1 VPDLEDTTPPGAG
14 QYRSSMKVEDSEA
27 AVQSRA
33 GSAPMLIATGIEKA
47 FDRTR
52 ALAGAEL
59 DIYSGEVMG
68 LLGANGAG
76 KSTLSKVIS
85 GHVTRDAG
93 SIMLQGRPLN
103 LRTAREAIQHGVTM
117 VMQETS
123 LAPDLSVLENLFLA
137 ELGRPGLLSY
147 RRLKRQAEE
156 ILERLGQKETLP
168 LDREVGLLSAA
179 QRQLVE
185 IAKALALNSTL
196 IIFDEPTA
204 SLSPP
209 EVERLFQVM
218 ITLKRSGHALVF
230 VSHRLE
236 EVLAI
241 TDRLTVMR
249 EGRTVAKSLETASL
263 GQAELIRL
271 MAGQEIE
278 QVSANGLQR
287 PASRSSST
295 AVFEVRNLASAPT
308 VRDVSFTV
316 YRGEILGLGGLVGA
330 GRSETVEA
338 IFGLRPRQRG
348 ELFLDGKR
356 YAPRRAADA
365 IRAGIGFVAEDRRIQ
380 GIVPDFSVRE
390 NLLLGHLA
398 ASRKF
403 GLGYSRRKAKID
415 ELIQKL
421 GLPAQRLDTN
431 LLNFSGGMQQ
441 KIIIARWLLLEPS
454 LLILDEPTKGVD
466 IGTRTSIYAMLRQ
479 VAETG
484 TGVVVISSDFAELL
498 RLCERVVVMSD
509 GSSIAEVPSA
519 MLNEEK
525 LTLFAAPRTSMEQN
539 SAFLQD
545 IARDLNG
552 AAFWTLVD
560 QDRLFCLYTAVTNDQ
575 ADPGFRAANTPAID
589 DTRIPLA
596 LRAKSEEF
604 VLESEN
610 QLATL
615 LLSVRSSRGHDMG
628 WIGITLDNR
637 SSLPPAWQVRNR
649 IESFLNGII
658 KPH

>member
-1 VPDLEDTTPPGAG
+1 
-14 QYRSSMKVEDSEA
+14 MKVEDSEA

-33 GSAPMLIATGIEKA
+33 DSAPMLVAVGIDKA

-52 ALAGAEL
+52 ALSGAEL
-59 DIYSGEVMG
+59 DVYPGEVMG

-85 GHVTRDAG
+85 GHVIRDAG
-93 SIMLQGRPLN
+93 SITLQGRPLS
-103 LRTAREAIQHGVTM
+103 LRTAREAIQQGITM

-123 LAPDLSVLENLFLA
+123 LAPDLSVLENVFLA
-137 ELGRPGLLSY
+137 ELGRPGRLSY
-147 RRLKRQAEE
+147 RRLKRQAEQ
-156 ILERLGQKETLP
+156 ILDRLGQKETLP
-168 LDREVGLLSAA
+168 LDREVRLLSAA

-218 ITLKRSGHALVF
+218 TTLKRAGHTLVF

-236 EVLAI
+236 EVFAI
-241 TDRLTVMR
+241 TDRVTVMR
-249 EGRTVAKSLETASL
+249 EGRTVAKSLPTGSL
-263 GQAELIRL
+263 SQAELIRL
-271 MAGQEIE
+271 MAGQEM
-278 QVSANGLQR
+278 R
-287 PASRSSST
+287 PTSPDEIKRSASRTSDP
-295 AVFEVRNLASAPT
+295 VVLEVTNLSSAPG
-308 VRDVSFTV
+308 VRDVSFKV
-316 YRGEILGLGGLVGA
+316 HQGEILGLGGLVGA

-348 ELFLDGKR
+348 ELSLNGKR

-365 IRAGIGFVAEDRRIQ
+365 IRAGIGFVAEDRRVQ

-403 GLGYSRRKAKID
+403 GLGYSHRKQKVD
-415 ELIQKL
+415 ELIQNL

-454 LLILDEPTKGVD
+454 LLLLDEPTKGVD

-484 TGVVVISSDFAELL
+484 VGVVVISSDFEELL
-498 RLCERVVVMSD
+498 RLCERIVVMSD
-509 GSSIAEVPSA
+509 GSSIANVPSG

-525 LTLFAAPRTSMEQN
+525 LTLFAAPRTSMEKN
-539 SAFLQD
+539 SAFLRD

-552 AAFWTLVD
+552 AAFWTLID
-560 QDRLFCLYTAVTNDQ
+560 QDRLFCLYAAVANDE
-575 ADPGFRAANTPAID
+575 ADPGVHAADTPMIEN
-589 DTRIPLA
+589 TRIPTA
-596 LRAKSEEF
+596 LSAKSESF
-604 VLESEN
+604 VIEPNN

-615 LLSVRSSRGHDMG
+615 LFSVRSRRGHDMG
-628 WIGITLDNR
+628 WVGVTLD
-637 SSLPPAWQVRNR
+637 SPSGLPSALQLREQIETFLER
-649 IESFLNGII
+649 IMKSQ
-658 KPH
+658 

>member
-1 VPDLEDTTPPGAG
+1 
-14 QYRSSMKVEDSEA
+14 VEDSEA
-27 AVQSRA
+27 AAQSRA
-33 GSAPMLIATGIEKA
+33 DTAPMLVAVGIDKA

-59 DIYSGEVMG
+59 DVYPGEIMG

-85 GHVTRDAG
+85 GHVIRDAG
-93 SIMLQGRPLN
+93 SITFQGRSLS
-103 LRTAREAIQHGVTM
+103 LRTAREAIQQGITM

-123 LAPDLSVLENLFLA
+123 LAPDLSVLENVFLA
-137 ELGRPGLLSY
+137 ELGRPGRLSY
-147 RRLKRQAEE
+147 RRLKRQAEQ
-156 ILERLGQKETLP
+156 ILDRLGQKETLP
-168 LDREVGLLSAA
+168 LDREVRLLSAA

-218 ITLKRSGHALVF
+218 ITLKRAGHTLVF

-236 EVLAI
+236 EVFAI
-241 TDRLTVMR
+241 TDRVTVMR
-249 EGRTVAKSLETASL
+249 EGRTVAKSLPTGSL
-263 GQAELIRL
+263 SQAELIRL
-271 MAGQEIE
+271 MAGQE
-278 QVSANGLQR
+278 VR
-287 PASRSSST
+287 PTSPDEIKRSASRTSDP
-295 AVFEVRNLASAPT
+295 VVLEVTNLSSAPG
-308 VRDVSFTV
+308 VRDVSFKV
-316 YRGEILGLGGLVGA
+316 HQGEILGLGGLVGA

-348 ELFLDGKR
+348 ELFLNGKR
-356 YAPRRAADA
+356 YTPRRAADA
-365 IRAGIGFVAEDRRIQ
+365 IRAGIGFVAEDRRVQ

-403 GLGYSRRKAKID
+403 GLGYSHRKQKVD
-415 ELIQKL
+415 ELIQNL

-454 LLILDEPTKGVD
+454 LLLLDEPTKGVD

-484 TGVVVISSDFAELL
+484 VGVVVISSDFEELL
-498 RLCERVVVMSD
+498 RLCERIVVMSD
-509 GSSIAEVPSA
+509 GSSIANVPSG

-525 LTLFAAPRTSMEQN
+525 LTLFAAPRTSMEKN
-539 SAFLQD
+539 SAFLRD

-552 AAFWTLVD
+552 AAFWTLID
-560 QDRLFCLYTAVTNDQ
+560 QDRLFCLYAAVANDE
-575 ADPGFRAANTPAID
+575 ADPGFRAADTPMIEN
-589 DTRIPLA
+589 TRIPTA
-596 LRAKSEEF
+596 LSAKSESF
-604 VLESEN
+604 VIEPNN

-615 LLSVRSSRGHDMG
+615 LFSVRSRRGHDMG
-628 WIGITLDNR
+628 WVGVTLD
-637 SSLPPAWQVRNR
+637 SPSGLPSALQLREQIETFLGR
-649 IESFLNGII
+649 IMKSQ
-658 KPH
+658 

>member
-1 VPDLEDTTPPGAG
+1 
-14 QYRSSMKVEDSEA
+14 MKVADSEA
-27 AVQSRA
+27 AAQSRA
-33 GSAPMLIATGIEKA
+33 AAEPILVALGIEKA

-59 DIYSGEVMG
+59 DIYQGEVMG

-85 GHVTRDAG
+85 GHVIRDAG
-93 SIMLQGRPLN
+93 SITLQGRPLN
-103 LRTAREAIQHGVTM
+103 LRTAREAIQQGITM

-137 ELGRPGLLSY
+137 ELGRPGWLSY
-147 RRLKRQAEE
+147 RRLKQQAEE
-156 ILERLGQKETLP
+156 ILDRLGQKETLP
-168 LDREVGLLSAA
+168 LAREVRMLSAA

-218 ITLKRSGHALVF
+218 STLKRAGHTLVF

-236 EVLAI
+236 EVFAI
-241 TDRLTVMR
+241 TDRVTVMR
-249 EGRTVAKSLETASL
+249 EGRTVAKSLETGSL
-263 GQAELIRL
+263 SQAELIRL
-271 MAGQEIE
+271 MVGQEMKTAAPEIKR
-278 QVSANGLQR
+278 SAQLS
-287 PASRSSST
+287 PSP
-295 AVFEVRNLASAPT
+295 VVLEVKNLSSAPG

-316 YRGEILGLGGLVGA
+316 HRGEILGLGGLVGA

-338 IFGLRPRQRG
+338 IFGLRLRQQG
-348 ELFLDGKR
+348 ELLLNGKP

-365 IRAGIGFVAEDRRIQ
+365 IRAGIGFVAEDRRVQ

-403 GLGYSRRKAKID
+403 GLGYAQRKSKVD
-415 ELIQKL
+415 ELIRNL
-421 GLPAQRLDTN
+421 GLPGQRLDTN

-454 LLILDEPTKGVD
+454 LLLLDEPTKGVD

-484 TGVVVISSDFAELL
+484 VGIVVISSDFEELL
-498 RLCERVVVMSD
+498 GLCERIVVISD
-509 GSSIAEVPSA
+509 GSSIANVPSA

-525 LTLFAAPRTSMEQN
+525 LTLFAAPRTSMEKN

-552 AAFWTLVD
+552 AAFWSLID
-560 QDRLFCLYTAVTNDQ
+560 QDRLFCLYAAVINEK
-575 ADPGFRAANTPAID
+575 ADPGFRVADTPMID
-589 DTRIPLA
+589 QTRIPTALA
-596 LRAKSEEF
+596 AKSEDF
-604 VLESEN
+604 VVEPAN

-615 LLSVRSSRGHDMG
+615 LLSVRSRRGHDMG
-628 WIGITLDNR
+628 WVGVTLDSR
-637 SSLPPAWQVRNR
+637 STLPPAKQLREQ
-649 IESFLNGII
+649 IETFLDRMI
-658 KPH
+658 KAQ

>member
-1 VPDLEDTTPPGAG
+1 
-14 QYRSSMKVEDSEA
+14 MKVEDSEA
-27 AVQSRA
+27 AVQPRA
-33 GSAPMLIATGIEKA
+33 GSVPMLIASGIEKA

-93 SIMLQGRPLN
+93 SITLQGRPLN
-103 LRTAREAIQHGVTM
+103 LRTAREAIQHGITM

-123 LAPDLSVLENLFLA
+123 LAPDLSVLENVFLA

-147 RRLKRQAEE
+147 RRLKLQAEA
-156 ILERLGQKETLP
+156 ILDRLGQKETLP
-168 LDREVGLLSAA
+168 LDREVRLLSAA

-249 EGRTVAKSLETASL
+249 EGRTVAKSVETASL
-263 GQAELIRL
+263 GQAGLIRL
-271 MAGQEIE
+271 MAGQEMKQILP
-278 QVSANGLQR
+278 NGLHR
-287 PASRSSST
+287 PSRSSRT
-295 AVFEVRNLASAPT
+295 PVFEIRNLASTPA
-308 VRDVSFTV
+308 VRDVSFKV
-316 YRGEILGLGGLVGA
+316 YGREILGLGGLVGA

-338 IFGLRPRQRG
+338 IFGLRPRQHG
-348 ELFLDGKR
+348 ELYLNGKR
-356 YAPRRAADA
+356 YTPRRAADA

-403 GLGYSRRKAKID
+403 GLDYSRRKLKTD
-415 ELIQKL
+415 ELILKL

-484 TGVVVISSDFAELL
+484 TGVVVISSDFEELL
-498 RLCERVVVMSD
+498 SLCERVVVMSD

-539 SAFLQD
+539 SAFLRD

-575 ADPGFRAANTPAID
+575 ADPGFRAADTPAID
-589 DTRIPLA
+589 DTRIPMA
-596 LRAKSEEF
+596 LKAKSEDF
-604 VLESEN
+604 VLEPEN
-610 QLATL
+610 QLAAL

-628 WIGITLDNR
+628 WIGVTLDNR
-637 SSLPPAWQVRNR
+637 SSLPPARQVRDR
-649 IESFLNGII
+649 IESFLNGIV
-658 KPH
+658 KRQ

>member
-1 VPDLEDTTPPGAG
+1 
-14 QYRSSMKVEDSEA
+14 MKAEDSEA
-27 AVQSRA
+27 AAQPRPD
-33 GSAPMLIATGIEKA
+33 SAPLLVATGIEKA

-59 DIYSGEVMG
+59 DVYPGEVMG

-85 GHVTRDAG
+85 GHLTRDAG
-93 SIMLQGRPLN
+93 SITLQDRPLN
-103 LRTAREAIQHGVTM
+103 LRSAREAIGYGITM

-123 LAPDLSVLENLFLA
+123 LAPDLSVLENVFLA
-137 ELGRPGLLSY
+137 ELGRPGILSY
-147 RRLKRQAEE
+147 GRLKRRAEE
-156 ILERLGQKETLP
+156 ILDRLGQKETLP
-168 LDREVGLLSAA
+168 LDREVRLLSAA

-218 ITLKRSGHALVF
+218 TTLKRSGHTLVF

-236 EVLAI
+236 EVFAI
-241 TDRLTVMR
+241 TDRVTVMR

-263 GQAELIRL
+263 RQAELIRL
-271 MAGQEIE
+271 MVGQEIKE
-278 QVSANGLQR
+278 VLPVSPNRAAR
-287 PASRSSST
+287 PSQT
-295 AVFEVRNLASAPT
+295 PVFEVRNLGSAPF
-308 VRDVSFTV
+308 VRDVSFKV
-316 YRGEILGLGGLVGA
+316 HRGEILGLGGLVGA

-338 IFGLRPRQRG
+338 LFGLRPRQRG
-348 ELFLDGKR
+348 ELYLDGKQ

-365 IRAGIGFVAEDRRIQ
+365 IRAGIGFVAEDRRVQ

-390 NLLLGHLA
+390 NLLLGHMA

-403 GLGYSRRKAKID
+403 GLGYSQRKAKLD
-415 ELIQKL
+415 DLIQKL
-421 GLPAQRLDTN
+421 GLPAERLDTN
-431 LLNFSGGMQQ
+431 ILNFSGGMQQ

-479 VAETG
+479 VAG
-484 TGVVVISSDFAELL
+484 TGVGVIVISSDFEELL
-498 RLCERVVVMSD
+498 SLCERVVVMSD
-509 GSSIAEVPSA
+509 GASIADVPSE

-539 SAFLQD
+539 SAILRD

-560 QDRLFCLYTAVTNDQ
+560 QGRLFCLYTSVINDQ
-575 ADPGFRAANTPAID
+575 ADPGFRAGDTPMIG
-589 DTRIPLA
+589 DTRIPAA
-596 LRAKSEEF
+596 LSSRSEAL
-604 VLESEN
+604 VLEREN

-615 LLSVRSSRGHDMG
+615 LVSVRSGRGHDMG
-628 WIGITLDNR
+628 WIGVTLDSR
-637 SSLPPAWQVRNR
+637 ASLAPAQQLRDR
-649 IESFLNGII
+649 IESFLGRII
-658 KPH
+658 KPQ

>member
-1 VPDLEDTTPPGAG
+1 
-14 QYRSSMKVEDSEA
+14 MKVADSEA
-27 AVQSRA
+27 AAQSRA
-33 GSAPMLIATGIEKA
+33 AAEPILVAIGIEKA

-59 DIYSGEVMG
+59 DIYQGEVMG

-85 GHVTRDAG
+85 GHVIRDAG
-93 SIMLQGRPLN
+93 SITLQGRPLN
-103 LRTAREAIQHGVTM
+103 LRTAREAIQQGITM

-137 ELGRPGLLSY
+137 ELGRPGWLSY
-147 RRLKRQAEE
+147 RRRKQQAEE
-156 ILERLGQKETLP
+156 ILDRLGQKETLP
-168 LDREVGLLSAA
+168 LAREVRMLSAA

-218 ITLKRSGHALVF
+218 STLKRAGHTLVF

-236 EVLAI
+236 EVFAI
-241 TDRLTVMR
+241 TDRVTVMR
-249 EGRTVAKSLETASL
+249 EGRTVAKSLATGFLS
-263 GQAELIRL
+263 QAELIRL
-271 MAGQEIE
+271 MVGQEMKTTVPAGIKR
-278 QVSANGLQR
+278 SAQPSPDPVVLEVKNL
-287 PASRSSST
+287 SST
-295 AVFEVRNLASAPT
+295 PGVRN
-308 VRDVSFTV
+308 VSFKV
-316 YRGEILGLGGLVGA
+316 HRGEILGLGGLVGA

-338 IFGLRPRQRG
+338 IFGLRLRQKG
-348 ELFLDGKR
+348 ELLLNGKP

-365 IRAGIGFVAEDRRIQ
+365 IRAGIGFVAEDRRVQ

-403 GLGYSRRKAKID
+403 GLGYSQRKPKVD
-415 ELIQKL
+415 ELIRNL
-421 GLPAQRLDTN
+421 GLPGQRLDTN

-454 LLILDEPTKGVD
+454 LLLLDEPTKGVD

-484 TGVVVISSDFAELL
+484 VGIVVISSDFEELL
-498 RLCERVVVMSD
+498 GLCERIVVISD
-509 GSSIAEVPSA
+509 GSSIANVPSA

-525 LTLFAAPRTSMEQN
+525 LTLFAAPRTSMEKN
-539 SAFLQD
+539 SAFLRD

-552 AAFWTLVD
+552 AAFWSLID
-560 QDRLFCLYTAVTNDQ
+560 QDRLFCLYAAVVNEK
-575 ADPGFRAANTPAID
+575 ADPGFRAADTPMID
-589 DTRIPLA
+589 HTRIPTA
-596 LRAKSEEF
+596 LDAKSENF
-604 VLESEN
+604 VIEPTN

-615 LLSVRSSRGHDMG
+615 LLSVRSRRGHDMG
-628 WIGITLDNR
+628 WVGVTLD
-637 SSLPPAWQVRNR
+637 SGSTLPSAKQLREQ
-649 IESFLNGII
+649 IETFLDRMI
-658 KPH
+658 KSQ

>member
-1 VPDLEDTTPPGAG
+1 
-14 QYRSSMKVEDSEA
+14 MKVEDSEA
-27 AVQSRA
+27 PVQSRA
-33 GSAPMLIATGIEKA
+33 DSAPMLVAVGIDKA

-52 ALAGAEL
+52 ALSAAEL
-59 DIYSGEVMG
+59 DVYPGEVMG

-85 GHVTRDAG
+85 GHVMRDAG
-93 SIMLQGRPLN
+93 SITLQGRPLS
-103 LRTAREAIQHGVTM
+103 LRTAREAIQQGITM

-123 LAPDLSVLENLFLA
+123 LAPDLSVLENVFLA
-137 ELGRPGLLSY
+137 ELGRPGWLSY

-156 ILERLGQKETLP
+156 ILDRLGQKETLP
-168 LDREVGLLSAA
+168 LDREVRLLSAA

-218 ITLKRSGHALVF
+218 TTLKRAGHTLVF

-236 EVLAI
+236 EVFAI
-241 TDRLTVMR
+241 TDRVTVMR
-249 EGRTVAKSLETASL
+249 EGRTVAKSLPTGALS
-263 GQAELIRL
+263 QAELIRL
-271 MAGQEIE
+271 MVGQETKPSSTDE
-278 QVSANGLQR
+278 MKRS
-287 PASRSSST
+287 ASRTSRPL
-295 AVFEVRNLASAPT
+295 VLEVTNLGSLPG
-308 VRDVSFTV
+308 VRDVSFKV
-316 YRGEILGLGGLVGA
+316 HQGEILGLGGLVGA

-348 ELFLDGKR
+348 ELSLNGKR

-365 IRAGIGFVAEDRRIQ
+365 IRAGIGFVAEDRRVQ

-403 GLGYSRRKAKID
+403 GLGYSHRKQKVD
-415 ELIQKL
+415 ELIQNL

-454 LLILDEPTKGVD
+454 LLLLDEPTKGVD

-484 TGVVVISSDFAELL
+484 VGVVVVSSDFEELL
-498 RLCERVVVMSD
+498 SLCERIVVMSD
-509 GSSIAEVPSA
+509 GSSIANVPSG

-525 LTLFAAPRTSMEQN
+525 LTLFAAPRTSMEKN
-539 SAFLQD
+539 SAFLRD

-552 AAFWTLVD
+552 AAFWTLID
-560 QDRLFCLYTAVTNDQ
+560 QDRLFCLYASVANDEV
-575 ADPGFRAANTPAID
+575 DPGFRAADTPMIEN
-589 DTRIPLA
+589 TRIPTA
-596 LRAKSEEF
+596 LSAKSESF
-604 VLESEN
+604 VIEPKS

-615 LLSVRSSRGHDMG
+615 LLSVRSRRGHDMG
-628 WIGITLDNR
+628 WVGVTIDSSSDLPSALQLREQIETFLDR
-637 SSLPPAWQVRNR
+637 
-649 IESFLNGII
+649 II
-658 KPH
+658 KSQ

>member
-1 VPDLEDTTPPGAG
+1 
-14 QYRSSMKVEDSEA
+14 MKVAGSEA

-33 GSAPMLIATGIEKA
+33 DSAPVLVALGIEKA

-59 DIYSGEVMG
+59 DIYAGEVMG

-85 GHVTRDAG
+85 GHVIRDAG
-93 SIMLQGRPLN
+93 SITWQGRPLS
-103 LRTAREAIQHGVTM
+103 LRTAREAIQHGITM

-123 LAPDLSVLENLFLA
+123 LAPDLSVLENIFLA
-137 ELGRPGLLSY
+137 ELGRPGMLSY
-147 RRLKRQAEE
+147 RRLKRQAED
-156 ILERLGQKETLP
+156 ILERLGQEETLP
-168 LDREVGLLSAA
+168 LNREVRLLSAA

-209 EVERLFQVM
+209 EVERLFQIM
-218 ITLKRSGHALVF
+218 TTLKGAGHTLVF

-236 EVLAI
+236 EVFAI
-241 TDRLTVMR
+241 TDRVTVMR
-249 EGRTVAKSLETASL
+249 EGRTVAKSLETGSL
-263 GQAELIRL
+263 SQAELIR
-271 MAGQEIE
+271 MMVGQEMKPTSTE
-278 QVSANGLQR
+278 KRKGSGPL
-287 PASRSSST
+287 SSFH
-295 AVFEVRNLASAPT
+295 VVLEVKNLSSAPQ
-308 VRDVSFTV
+308 VRDVSFEV
-316 YRGEILGLGGLVGA
+316 HKGEILGLGGLVGA
-330 GRSETVEA
+330 GRSETVES

-348 ELFLDGKR
+348 ELSLNGKR

-365 IRAGIGFVAEDRRIQ
+365 IRAGIGFVAEDRRVQ

-403 GLGYSRRKAKID
+403 GLGYSHRKKKVD

-454 LLILDEPTKGVD
+454 LLLLDEPTKGVD

-484 TGVVVISSDFAELL
+484 VGIVVISSDFEELL
-498 RLCERVVVMSD
+498 GLCERVVVMSD
-509 GSSIAEVPSA
+509 GSSIANVPSG

-525 LTLFAAPRTSMEQN
+525 LTLFAAPRTSMEKN
-539 SAFLQD
+539 SVFLRD
-545 IARDLNG
+545 IAHDLNG

-560 QDRLFCLYTAVTNDQ
+560 QDRVFCLYSAIANEE
-575 ADPGFRAANTPAID
+575 ADPGFRAADTPMID
-589 DTRIPLA
+589 ETRIALA
-596 LRAKSEEF
+596 LHAKSENF
-604 VLESEN
+604 VAEPHNE
-610 QLATL
+610 LATL
-615 LLSVRSSRGHDMG
+615 MLSVRSRRGHDMG
-628 WIGITLDNR
+628 WIGVTIDSR
-637 SSLPPAWQVRNR
+637 SSFPAARQLRER
-649 IESFLNGII
+649 IETFLDRII
-658 KPH
+658 KSQ

>member
-1 VPDLEDTTPPGAG
+1 
-14 QYRSSMKVEDSEA
+14 MKVEDSGA
-27 AVQSRA
+27 ALQSRA
-33 GSAPMLIATGIEKA
+33 DSAPMLVAVGIEKA

-52 ALAGAEL
+52 ALARAEL
-59 DIYSGEVMG
+59 DVYPCEVMG

-85 GHVTRDAG
+85 GHVVRDAG
-93 SIMLQGRPLN
+93 SITFRGRPLT
-103 LRTAREAIQHGVTM
+103 LRTAREAIQHGITM

-123 LAPDLSVLENLFLA
+123 LAPDLSVLENIFLA

-147 RRLKRQAEE
+147 HRLKQQAEG
-156 ILERLGQKETLP
+156 ILDRLGQTETLP
-168 LDREVGLLSAA
+168 LDREVRLLSAA
-179 QRQLVE
+179 QRQLIE

-218 ITLKRSGHALVF
+218 ITLKRAGHTLVF

-236 EVLAI
+236 EVFAI
-241 TDRLTVMR
+241 TDRVTVMR
-249 EGRTVAKSLETASL
+249 EGRTVAKSLPTGSL
-263 GQAELIRL
+263 SQAELIRL
-271 MAGQEIE
+271 MAGQE
-278 QVSANGLQR
+278 VR
-287 PASRSSST
+287 PTSPDEIKRSASRTSDP
-295 AVFEVRNLASAPT
+295 VVLEVTNLSSAPG
-308 VRDVSFTV
+308 VRDVSFKV
-316 YRGEILGLGGLVGA
+316 HQGEILGLGGLVGA

-348 ELFLDGKR
+348 ELFLNGKR
-356 YAPRRAADA
+356 YTPRRAADA
-365 IRAGIGFVAEDRRIQ
+365 IRAGIGFVAEDRRVQ

-403 GLGYSRRKAKID
+403 GLGYSHRKQKVD
-415 ELIQKL
+415 ELIQNL

-454 LLILDEPTKGVD
+454 LLLLDEPTKGVD

-484 TGVVVISSDFAELL
+484 VGVVVISSDFEELL
-498 RLCERVVVMSD
+498 RLCERIVVMSD
-509 GSSIAEVPSA
+509 GSSIANVPSG

-525 LTLFAAPRTSMEQN
+525 LTLFAAPRTSMEKN
-539 SAFLQD
+539 SAFLRD

-552 AAFWTLVD
+552 AAFWTLID
-560 QDRLFCLYTAVTNDQ
+560 QDRLFCLYAAVANDEV
-575 ADPGFRAANTPAID
+575 DPGFRAADTPMIEN
-589 DTRIPLA
+589 TRIPTA
-596 LRAKSEEF
+596 LSAKSESF
-604 VLESEN
+604 VIEPNN

-615 LLSVRSSRGHDMG
+615 LFSVRSRRGHDMG
-628 WIGITLDNR
+628 WVGVTLD
-637 SSLPPAWQVRNR
+637 SPSGLPSALQLREQIETFLER
-649 IESFLNGII
+649 IMKSQ
-658 KPH
+658 